1 MTVALLGE
9 ENSNP
14 CVVFC
19 GQSKKMTISHVRS
32 GWIYEDS
39 KTGLTRTAQHGNTAF
54 KPPLD
59 IEEIHD

>member
-14 CVVFC
+14 CVVFF
-19 GQSKKMTISHVRS
+19 GESKKMTVSLERF
-32 GWIYEDS
+32 GWTFGNS